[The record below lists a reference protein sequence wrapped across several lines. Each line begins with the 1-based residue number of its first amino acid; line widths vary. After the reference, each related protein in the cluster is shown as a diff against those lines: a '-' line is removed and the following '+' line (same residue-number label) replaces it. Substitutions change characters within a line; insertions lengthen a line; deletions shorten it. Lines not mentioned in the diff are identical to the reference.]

1 MSIRLRL
8 LSAALAAGMLLSFA
22 ACGESAGSAA
32 VTTAAGEGAPDVT
45 DAPETI
51 DYESLSFLE
60 RLQIDYESVP
70 DGLPAED
77 MGGAEIVIHD
87 NAKALDK
94 TLIGPDEMTGD
105 IIDDATYERTREIEE
120 RFNCVIKAHI
130 VNNEGD
136 YSKYVSLMN
145 SVFLS
150 GDDVF
155 DVMKIWNTTAV
166 TFSQQ
171 GFLADLSQIS
181 TIRYDKPWIF
191 SDATDMLSYKGH
203 KFVSV
208 DLLSGSGVYGNLLAV
223 FFNKNRASNYQTA
236 DFYDAV
242 RNGQWTYEFMAS
254 SAKSVYSDL
263 NGNSKVDPKEDE
275 FGYEFPVAANSFTL
289 LPSMGL
295 TIIGKE
301 ADDTPYLLP
310 SQNIERFET
319 IYSAIRS
326 FVNDNDSVTYSDWG
340 DNVFTSGRAL
350 FYSDTLNKIS
360 GMRDVN
366 FDVGILP
373 PYMFDEAQEGY
384 KTCFLPNPS
393 GIPSVCGDK
402 ERAGIILSAM
412 AAGGYKKIAV
422 PYFETVVKTKLTTDE
437 DSAEML
443 DIMASS
449 VTSDGVIMFT
459 DAMIYTLLEFVR
471 QKGEFASFWA
481 KKETSAQKY
490 IDKVCGFFDEFIG

>member
-1 MSIRLRL
+1 MEESIAPSPRL
-8 LSAALAAGMLLSFA
+8 LKNSSRKY
-22 ACGESAGSAA
+22 A
-32 VTTAAGEGAPDVT
+32 VSPFC
-45 DAPETI
+45 P
-51 DYESLSFLE
+51 L
-60 RLQIDYESVP
+60 R
-70 DGLPAED
+70 
-77 MGGAEIVIHD
+77 
-87 NAKALDK
+87 
-94 TLIGPDEMTGD
+94 
-105 IIDDATYERTREIEE
+105 R
-120 RFNCVIKAHI
+120 
-130 VNNEGD
+130 
-136 YSKYVSLMN
+136 
-145 SVFLS
+145 
-150 GDDVF
+150 
-155 DVMKIWNTTAV
+155 
-166 TFSQQ
+166 
-171 GFLADLSQIS
+171 
-181 TIRYDKPWIF
+181 
-191 SDATDMLSYKGH
+191 
-203 KFVSV
+203 
-208 DLLSGSGVYGNLLAV
+208 
-223 FFNKNRASNYQTA
+223 
-236 DFYDAV
+236 
-242 RNGQWTYEFMAS
+242 
-254 SAKSVYSDL
+254 
-263 NGNSKVDPKEDE
+263 
-275 FGYEFPVAANSFTL
+275 NSFTL